1 MKARA
6 EGMCRKALTAAFPPC
21 CRILSPHFA
30 ARGCVHAMM
39 PSVLCTTL
47 RRLGKGMKSRSVE
60 GGIIFGF
67 SGILKSGGGGTFE
80 VEKGVCCAV
89 EVVG

>member
-1 MKARA
+1 MRR
-6 EGMCRKALTAAFPPC
+6 ECVGRALTAAFPPC

-30 ARGCVHAMM
+30 ARGCVHAIML
-39 PSVLCTTL
+39 SVLCTTL
-47 RRLGKGMKSRSVE
+47 RRLGKGMKSRSVD